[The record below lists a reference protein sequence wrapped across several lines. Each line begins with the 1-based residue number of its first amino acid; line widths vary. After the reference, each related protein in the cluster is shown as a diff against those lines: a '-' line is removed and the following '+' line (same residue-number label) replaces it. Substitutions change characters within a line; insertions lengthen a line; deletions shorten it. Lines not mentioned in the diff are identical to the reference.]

1 MTSVVG
7 VLKNIVTTVLGALV
21 FSDWIYHPAH
31 ALSLGVSTIGAV
43 LYAYLATSTSTT
55 GTTSV
60 GIISDI
66 SQGRDGVASTSST
79 SSSFAS
85 SSSSPHHAVYLVPAS
100 APHVTKIPPD
110 IEMRDRLL
118 PLIAPLPKRERR

>member
-60 GIISDI
+60 GIISGI
-66 SQGRDGVASTSST
+66 SQWRDGVASTSST